1 MFQSKLRANM
11 WQYVVEF
18 LTNTT
23 FITSI
28 DEYSYSILNEIR
40 SYIPYDAAHL
50 ISYDNNEIM
59 DFKKINISDKTL
71 KDYNDFYHQKDTI
84 KERFFNERNASK
96 SSLIIDYREWS
107 RTEFFNDFLL
117 PNQFYYL
124 CGIDIHH
131 NNQLLATLTLI
142 RTKNSRDFKTVDLLF
157 LNRISTCIGNHIYLL
172 KEFNQNKAINLTFK
186 DLPKERIRN
195 LGLTPREIEI
205 ARLVK
210 SGMTNKEISNQ
221 LFISKN
227 TVKKHLQNIYNKCN
241 VSNKVSLVSKLHQIN

>member
-1 MFQSKLRANM
+1 MNESKLSENI

-23 FITSI
+23 FITTL
-28 DEYSYSILNEIR
+28 DEYGYTILNEIR

-50 ISYDNNEIM
+50 ISYDNNQII

-84 KERFFNERNASK
+84 KEKFFNERTASK

-131 NNQLLATLTLI
+131 NNKLLATLTLI
-142 RTKNSRDFKTVDLLF
+142 RSRNSRDFKTVDLLF

-172 KEFNQNKAINLTFK
+172 KEFNQNATQAISFK
-186 DLPKERIRN
+186 ELQKERIRN
-195 LGLTPREIEI
+195 LELTPREIEI

-210 SGMTNKEISNQ
+210 SGMTNKEISNR

-227 TVKKHLQNIYNKCN
+227 TVKKHLQNIYNKCD